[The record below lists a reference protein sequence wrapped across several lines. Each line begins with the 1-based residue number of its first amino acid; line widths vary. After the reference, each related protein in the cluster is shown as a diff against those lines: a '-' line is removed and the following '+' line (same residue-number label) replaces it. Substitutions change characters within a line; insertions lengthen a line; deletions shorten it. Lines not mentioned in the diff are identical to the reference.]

1 MRRKKKHKIKKS
13 IELIAANFI
22 IIIILSNKLILIN
35 KPIQT
40 ITENKIETKKLE
52 KSNPKIILKNNSL

>member
-1 MRRKKKHKIKKS
+1 
-13 IELIAANFI
+13 LIAANFI